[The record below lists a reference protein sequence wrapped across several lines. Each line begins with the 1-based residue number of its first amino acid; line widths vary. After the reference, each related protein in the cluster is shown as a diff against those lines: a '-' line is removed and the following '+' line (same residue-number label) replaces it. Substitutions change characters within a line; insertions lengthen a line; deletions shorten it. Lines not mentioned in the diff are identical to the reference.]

1 MEHKAR
7 KRFGQNFLQDQ
18 NVIQEII
25 ANLQL
30 QPMDHWVEI
39 GPGLGA
45 LTFALLPHL
54 QHLDVIEIDRDL
66 VQFLQESAIANKLT
80 IYSADVLKF
89 DFNQL
94 SKPLRIIGNLPYN
107 ISTPLIFHLFDFI
120 DLIQDMHFMLQLE
133 VVERM
138 AAEPD
143 TEHYGRLSVMVQY
156 YCEVEQLFI
165 VPPTAFKPA
174 PKVISAVVR
183 LAPKNAESSART
195 HDEKLFAQIVK
206 AAFSQRRKTLR
217 NTLKGLV
224 TVEQLEAVGLNPQA
238 RAETI
243 SVEQYIKLADHILT

>member
-7 KRFGQNFLQDQ
+7 KRFGQNFLHDTSI
-18 NVIQEII
+18 IQEII

-30 QPMDHWVEI
+30 QKTEHCVEI

-54 QHLDVIEIDRDL
+54 NHLDVIEIDRDL
-66 VQFLQESAIANKLT
+66 VQYLQASADANKLT

-94 SKPLRIIGNLPYN
+94 EPKPLRAIGNLPYN

-120 DLIQDMHFMLQLE
+120 SSIQDMHFMLQLE

-143 TEHYGRLSVMVQY
+143 SEHYGRLSVMVQY
-156 YCEVEQLFI
+156 YCDVIPLL
-165 VPPTAFKPA
+165 VVSPSAFKPA
-174 PKVISAVVR
+174 PKVTSAVVR
-183 LAPKNAESSART
+183 LVPKSATIERAR
-195 HDEKLFAQIVK
+195 DEKLLTNIVK

-217 NTLKGLV
+217 NTLKDLV
-224 TVEQLEAVGLNPQA
+224 TVEQLQAVGIDPQA

-243 SVEQYIKLADHILT
+243 GVAQYVRLVNSL